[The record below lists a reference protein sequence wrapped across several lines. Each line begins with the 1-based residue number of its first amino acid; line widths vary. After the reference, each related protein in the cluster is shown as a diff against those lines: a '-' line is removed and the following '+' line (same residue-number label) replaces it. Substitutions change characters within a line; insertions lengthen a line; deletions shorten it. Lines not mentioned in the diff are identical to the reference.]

1 MKGKYYYHNITT
13 QNITSIQDL
22 YFTVNLLKQ
31 QEDISKLSSN
41 KIHQNL
47 LLLIFQFIENL
58 GHNKTNLQE
67 WMVKN

>member
-1 MKGKYYYHNITT
+1 MI
-13 QNITSIQDL
+13 IAIDFC
-22 YFTVNLLKQ
+22 YFFSFSDVYLQFTLLKQ